1 MLGCLPG
8 NIISET
14 EEIALTH
21 LLLYGYVW
29 NCMRISKQ
37 PHYKKDTMKL
47 EGIQNTAIIMI
58 KRFKIEDLESH
69 FRDEKIIFK
78 LKERT

>member
-1 MLGCLPG
+1 MLGCMPG
-8 NIISET
+8 SIMSET

-47 EGIQNTAIIMI
+47 EGIQTTAIKMI
-58 KRFKIEDLESH
+58 KRRFKMKDLELH
-69 FRDEKIIFK
+69 FCT
-78 LKERT
+78 LTTW